1 MLVAMFC
8 WDTGLK
14 EIQTKRLLDILVFP
28 SGSISWASNHS
39 DLRLVSWQP
48 RNYDFSRSV
57 PDPVLNGSA
66 DPDPDPS
73 RSKLSAKKRK
83 KWKLSLAED
92 MTFMTFFD
100 QKF

>member
-1 MLVAMFC
+1 MSLIRVYLLVKTFVFKNEHFQHVFR
-8 WDTGLK
+8 LK
-14 EIQTKRLLDILVFP
+14 TTPLKIR
-28 SGSISWASNHS
+28 A
-39 DLRLVSWQP
+39 LVSWQP
-48 RNYDFSRSV
+48 RNYYFSRSV

-66 DPDPDPS
+66 DPDPDPG

-92 MTFMTFFD
+92 MTFMTVFD